1 MGSSS
6 GVMKAIGYAFGGAV
20 SASLLVLLL
29 GLCVFGSQITHW
41 AEWQGRI
48 VGTAGTIGGAAGA
61 ARLVRG
67 FARAAGRGSQVT

>member
-61 ARLVRG
+61 AVGLFVALRAQRGGAVR
-67 FARAAGRGSQVT
+67 